1 MVTYSPQVV
10 DCGFDPRSGQ
20 AKTWCVVAII
30 MFIYSA
36 ADHGLEP
43 QSYMIGNCLISA
55 KLSDLRI
62 NSKDWLAQSQDSVLV
77 E

>member
-1 MVTYSPQVV
+1 MVTYLPQEI
-10 DCGFDPRSGQ
+10 DCGVDPWSGQ
-20 AKTWCVVAII
+20 AKTWCVVMII

-43 QSYMIGNCLISA
+43 QSYMIGNYLVSA

-62 NSKDWLAQSQDSVLV
+62 NSKDWLAKNQDNISV